1 MDDMRRPIILLL
13 LWFLLVNFYSQKKYI
28 PQSTNFVEFAIYEA
42 ITDFADNCRLFKQ
55 DSIFY
60 ITTLDTLKHYTLQRN
75 QGTLEWICD
84 SIYANLFVINII
96 PSINKLFYLPDAVV
110 GSKGKLPSRYVIV
123 KSKLFYWD
131 DDDYPLTEET
141 LSVLKKY
148 DALTDMIHDRVLPET
163 VISDSKEIAFYYF
176 CRNNLLKHKRAVSS
190 KSAGYYRP
198 PKLKCGN

>member
-1 MDDMRRPIILLL
+1 MRRPIILLL
-13 LWFLLVNFYSQKKYI
+13 LWLLLVNCYSQKKYI
-28 PQSTNFVEFAIYEA
+28 PQSTNFAEFAIYEA

-123 KSKLFYWD
+123 KGKLFYWD

-176 CRNNLLKHKRAVSS
+176 CRNNLLKYKRAASS

>member
-1 MDDMRRPIILLL
+1 MRKIIISLLWLLL
-13 LWFLLVNFYSQKKYI
+13 TDCYSQEKYI
-28 PQSTNFVEFAIYEA
+28 PQSTNFAEFAIYEA

-96 PSINKLFYLPDAVV
+96 PSINKLFYFPDAVV

-123 KSKLFYWD
+123 KGKLFYWD

-163 VISDSKEIAFYYF
+163 VLDESKKSIHYYF
-176 CRNNLLKHKRAVSS
+176 CRNNLLKYKRAASS

>member
-1 MDDMRRPIILLL
+1 MRRPIILLL
-13 LWFLLVNFYSQKKYI
+13 LWLLLVNCYSQKKYI
-28 PQSTNFVEFAIYEA
+28 PQSTNFAEFAIYEA

-96 PSINKLFYLPDAVV
+96 PSINKLFYFPDAVV

-123 KSKLFYWD
+123 KGKLFYWD

-163 VISDSKEIAFYYF
+163 VLDESKKSIHYYF
-176 CRNNLLKHKRAVSS
+176 CRNNLLKYKRAASS

>member
-1 MDDMRRPIILLL
+1 MKSSVILLL
-13 LWFLLVNFYSQKKYI
+13 LWLLLTDCYSQEKYI
-28 PQSTNFVEFAIYEA
+28 PQSTNFAEFAIYEA

-84 SIYANLFVINII
+84 SIYANILVVEIFGSV
-96 PSINKLFYLPDAVV
+96 NKLFYLPDAVV

-123 KSKLFYWD
+123 KGKLFYWD

-163 VISDSKEIAFYYF
+163 VLDESKKSIHYYF
-176 CRNNLLKHKRAVSS
+176 CRNNLLKYKRAASS

>member
-1 MDDMRRPIILLL
+1 MRRPIILLL
-13 LWFLLVNFYSQKKYI
+13 LWLLLVNCYSQKKYI
-28 PQSTNFVEFAIYEA
+28 PQSTNFAEFAIYEA

-96 PSINKLFYLPDAVV
+96 PSINKLFYFPDAVV

-163 VISDSKEIAFYYF
+163 VLDESKKSIHYYF
-176 CRNNLLKHKRAVSS
+176 CRNNLLKYKRAASS

>member
-1 MDDMRRPIILLL
+1 MRKIIISLLWLLL
-13 LWFLLVNFYSQKKYI
+13 TDCYSQEKYI
-28 PQSTNFVEFAIYEA
+28 PQSTNFAEFAIYEA

-96 PSINKLFYLPDAVV
+96 PSINKLFYFPDAVV

-163 VISDSKEIAFYYF
+163 VLDESKKSIHYYF
-176 CRNNLLKHKRAVSS
+176 CRNNLLKYKRAASS

>member
-1 MDDMRRPIILLL
+1 MKSSVILLL
-13 LWFLLVNFYSQKKYI
+13 LWLLLTDCYSQEKYI
-28 PQSTNFVEFAIYEA
+28 PQSTNFAEFAIYEA

-163 VISDSKEIAFYYF
+163 VLDESKKSIHYYF
-176 CRNNLLKHKRAVSS
+176 CRNNLLKYKRAASS

>member
-1 MDDMRRPIILLL
+1 MRRPIILLL
-13 LWFLLVNFYSQKKYI
+13 LWLLLVNCYSQKKYI
-28 PQSTNFVEFAIYEA
+28 PQSTNFAEFAIYEA

-96 PSINKLFYLPDAVV
+96 PSINKLFYFPDAVV

-123 KSKLFYWD
+123 KGKLFYWD

>member
-1 MDDMRRPIILLL
+1 MRKIIISLLWLLL
-13 LWFLLVNFYSQKKYI
+13 TDCYSQEKYI
-28 PQSTNFVEFAIYEA
+28 PQSTNFAEFAIYEA

-123 KSKLFYWD
+123 KGKLFYWD

-163 VISDSKEIAFYYF
+163 VLDESKKSIHYYF
-176 CRNNLLKHKRAVSS
+176 CRNNLLKYKRAASS

>member
-96 PSINKLFYLPDAVV
+96 PSINKLFYFPDAVV

-123 KSKLFYWD
+123 KGKLFYWD

-163 VISDSKEIAFYYF
+163 VLDESKKSIHYYF
-176 CRNNLLKHKRAVSS
+176 CRNNLLKYKRAASS

>member
-1 MDDMRRPIILLL
+1 MRKIIISLLWLLL
-13 LWFLLVNFYSQKKYI
+13 TDCYSQEKYI
-28 PQSTNFVEFAIYEA
+28 PQSTNFAEFAIYEA

-60 ITTLDTLKHYTLQRN
+60 VYVEDTSRYVTLQRD
-75 QGTLEWICD
+75 QGTLKWVCD
-84 SIYANLFVINII
+84 SVYTNLLMVGI
-96 PSINKLFYLPDAVV
+96 SGERDKMGYYSDAVI

-123 KSKLFYWD
+123 KGKLFYWD

-148 DALTDMIHDRVLPET
+148 NVLTDMIYDGMLPEFL
-163 VISDSKEIAFYYF
+163 IDDAQKGAHYYF
-176 CRNNLLKHKRAVSS
+176 CKNNLLKYKRIITS
-190 KSAGYYRP
+190 KAAGYYRP

>member
-1 MDDMRRPIILLL
+1 MRKIIISLLWLLL
-13 LWFLLVNFYSQKKYI
+13 TDCYSQEKYI
-28 PQSTNFVEFAIYEA
+28 PQSTNFAEFAIYEA

-163 VISDSKEIAFYYF
+163 VLDESKKSIHYYF
-176 CRNNLLKHKRAVSS
+176 CRNNLLKYKRAASS

>member
-13 LWFLLVNFYSQKKYI
+13 LWLLLVNCYSQKKYI
-28 PQSTNFVEFAIYEA
+28 PQSTNFAEFAIYEA

-123 KSKLFYWD
+123 KDKLFYWD

>member
-1 MDDMRRPIILLL
+1 MRRPIILLL
-13 LWFLLVNFYSQKKYI
+13 LWLLLTDCYSQEKYI
-28 PQSTNFVEFAIYEA
+28 PQSTNFAEFAIYEA

-96 PSINKLFYLPDAVV
+96 PSINKLFYFPDAVV

-123 KSKLFYWD
+123 KGKLFYWRD
-131 DDDYPLTEET
+131 RDYPLTEEM

-148 DALTDMIHDRVLPET
+148 NVLTDMIYDGMLPEYS
-163 VISDSKEIAFYYF
+163 INDAQKGASYYF
-176 CRNNLLKHKRAVSS
+176 CRNDLSKYKRVVTNIATE
-190 KSAGYYRP
+190 YYSH